1 LRGRDSARATPKGR
15 GEEQGG
21 GPAVQRTL
29 ETPYKAS
36 HMKTLLGSGL

>member
-1 LRGRDSARATPKGR
+1 MRGRDSARAPRQR